1 LSLSKGQQL
10 NNIVQRLA
18 LALFGLAC
26 VIFLLGLICNFWG
39 PICLWCD
46 RCYNFLGDKQ
56 QFKKWLMSFGPLAP
70 LVFISIQSLQVVFA
84 PIPGEA
90 TGFIGGFLFGVM
102 PGFFYSTIGLTIGS
116 ILAFLLGRWLE
127 VLFVKKVV
135 SEATLKK
142 FDFIIE
148 REGTLIAFL
157 LFLLPGFPKDY
168 LCFILGL
175 SEMPLKVFIILVTI
189 GRLPGTLLLSLQ
201 GAQVYK
207 GNYLSF
213 GILLGIFV
221 ILGIAMFFYREK
233 IYHWIRKLSGPS
245 AGPETGDREREK

>member
-1 LSLSKGQQL
+1 MSISKGHQL
-10 NNIVQRLA
+10 NNNIQRLA
-18 LALFGLAC
+18 LSLFGLAFL
-26 VIFLLGLICNFWG
+26 IFLFGLIHNFWG

-46 RCYNFLGDKQ
+46 RCYSFLGNKHQ
-56 QFKKWLMSFGPLAP
+56 VKRWLMSFGPLAP
-70 LVFISIQSLQVVFA
+70 LVFISIQILQVVFA

-90 TGFIGGFLFGVM
+90 TGFIGGFLFGVL
-102 PGFFYSTIGLTIGS
+102 PGFLYSTIGLTIGS

-127 VLFVKKVV
+127 VHFVKKVV

-175 SEMPLKVFIILVTI
+175 SEMPLKVFIILTTI
-189 GRLPGTLLLSLQ
+189 GRLPGTLMLSLQ
-201 GAQVYK
+201 GAKVYK
-207 GNYLSF
+207 GDYLSF
-213 GILLGIFV
+213 GILLAIFV
-221 ILGIAMFFYREK
+221 ILAIIMFLYREK
-233 IYHWIRKLSGPS
+233 IYHWIRKLSGQSERP
-245 AGPETGDREREK
+245 ATGDE